1 MTLGRSVCGEL
12 NGEDTIKCIPQRRVS
27 GVESSLGTYFS
38 LEKDAPVNAE
48 DSLSAM
54 SSSKIRVDDADQR
67 CRPHSHSTSHPHQ

>member
-1 MTLGRSVCGEL
+1 MTLGQSVCDEL
-12 NGEDTIKCIPQRRVS
+12 NGKNIIKCVPPRRVS

-48 DSLSAM
+48 NSLSAL